1 MPTNAPVAPSVVSQN
16 KNGSMA
22 QYALVTA
29 NYWAFTVTD
38 GALRMLVIL
47 HFAAQGLSPLNI
59 ALLFVFYEL
68 FGVFTNL
75 LGGYLG
81 ARLGLNKIM
90 NIGLLLQIC
99 ALSALMLPNDML
111 SMVWVMAAQ
120 ALSGVAKDLNK
131 MSAKSAIKILISPEQ
146 HQQRLFR
153 WVALLTGSKNALKG
167 LGFFIGAILL
177 NLTSF
182 QTAVGIMAGALLL
195 VGINSWLHL
204 AKELGKSKAK
214 PKFSQIFSVSAAI
227 NRLSI
232 ARLFLFAA
240 RDVWFVIALPVY
252 LSSQL
257 GWDHYQV
264 GSFMALWIIAYGI
277 IQTLAPYIRSKKAIG
292 RENIST
298 CRYTFFL
305 ALIPLTIAFA
315 LQSVVSIE
323 LTIIIG
329 LFGFGA
335 VFAINSSLHS
345 YLIVHYAT
353 SDNVSLDI
361 GFYYMSN
368 AMGRLLGTLL
378 SGYLFTQYGLVSCL
392 LVSGALIFISAII
405 TLRLPAKS

>member
-1 MPTNAPVAPSVVSQN
+1 
-16 KNGSMA
+16 MA

-81 ARLGLNKIM
+81 ARIGLNKTM

-111 SMVWVMAAQ
+111 SMLWVMAAQ
-120 ALSGVAKDLNK
+120 ALSGIAKDLNK
-131 MSAKSAIKILISPEQ
+131 MSAKSAIKLLIIPEQ
-146 HQQRLFR
+146 NQHRLFH

-167 LGFFIGAILL
+167 LGFFIGALLL

-195 VGINSWLHL
+195 VGINSWLYL

-227 NRLSI
+227 NRLSM

-257 GWDHYQV
+257 AWDHYQV

-277 IQTLAPYIRSKKAIG
+277 IQTLAPYLRSKKSVG

-298 CRYTFFL
+298 CRYTFSL
-305 ALIPLTIAFA
+305 ALLPFIIA
-315 LQSVVSIE
+315 LMLGSHLPKE

-329 LFGFGA
+329 LFSFGA

-345 YLIVHYAT
+345 YLIVHYAK

-392 LVSGALIFISAII
+392 LVSGSLILISAII